1 MRWYMSLTLVLAA
14 WALVLLIPAVVRMR
28 NRGIAT
34 SVSRFHDSLI
44 VLGRTSTVM
53 HGSGQVNTTET
64 YVWARS
70 TAAHTQYAQPRPS
83 ISPAEIRRIR
93 EVEIR
98 QRRTMILFSLFVL
111 VLVSALVTVLAVS
124 LFTLGMLA
132 VSMAAL
138 ALYIGMLIRIKNMR
152 RMRAMRA
159 YYGGGAVVE
168 AAAPQSA
175 PAYALGAAKS
185 SPIRITPTFE
195 AARAR

>member
-1 MRWYMSLTLVLAA
+1 MSLTLVLAA

-53 HGSGQVNTTET
+53 HESGQVNTTET

-70 TAAHTQYAQPRPS
+70 TGARAQYTQSRPS
-83 ISPAEIRRIR
+83 VAPAEMRRIR

-98 QRRTMILFSLFVL
+98 QRRTMILFALFVL

-124 LFTLGMLA
+124 LFTLAMLA
-132 VSMAAL
+132 VSMVAIS
-138 ALYIGMLIRIKNMR
+138 LYVGMLIRIKNMR
-152 RMRAMRA
+152 KMRAMHA
-159 YYGGGAVVE
+159 YYGSGAVVE
-168 AAAPQSA
+168 APQVPRRE
-175 PAYALGAAKS
+175 PAYALSAAKS
-185 SPIRITPTFE
+185 SPIRISPTFE